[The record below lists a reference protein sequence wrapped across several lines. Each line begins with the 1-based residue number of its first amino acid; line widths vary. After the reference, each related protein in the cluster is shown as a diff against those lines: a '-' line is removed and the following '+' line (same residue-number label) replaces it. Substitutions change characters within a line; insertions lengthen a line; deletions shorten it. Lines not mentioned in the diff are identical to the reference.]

1 MASLRR
7 RYQTNVER
15 RDDNAPVAAAPQPS
29 AASPPPAT
37 EHPAPPAIEQER
49 PEEVA
54 AQRGIREHLAD
65 MENAERAVREPV
77 QPPRAPEPPKDRVGE
92 IIDQCQLGETAK
104 AWLRNHPEFVTDQGR
119 NQQIVYLHDIAKRK
133 CGGGEYTPDYF
144 RVMDDLLGFSPAGNG
159 KHLPPSEP
167 VTPPYNGASRSQPP
181 SPSPR
186 PPAPRPGYTQPPA
199 APPTRQGYSLQTGR
213 QTEPLRATDLDREYA
228 RIAGVSVEDYM
239 EGKRRMEA
247 EKKAGLHQ

>member
-7 RYQTNVER
+7 RYQTSV
-15 RDDNAPVAAAPQPS
+15 DSAPVAAAPQPS

-37 EHPAPPAIEQER
+37 EHPAPPTLDVEEKR

-77 QPPRAPEPPKDRVGE
+77 QAPRAEPPKDRVGE
-92 IIDQCQLGETAK
+92 IIDQCELGDAAK
-104 AWLRNHPEFVTDQGR
+104 AWLRNHPEFVTDPGR

-144 RVMDDLLGFSPAGNG
+144 RVMDDLLGFETAGNG

-167 VTPPYNGASRSQPP
+167 VKPPYNGASRSQPP
-181 SPSPR
+181 A
-186 PPAPRPGYTQPPA
+186 APRPAYVQQPPA
-199 APPTRQGYSLQTGR
+199 APPTRQGVSLQTGR
-213 QTEPLRATDLDREYA
+213 RVEPLRPSEQDRYW
-228 RIAGVSVEDYM
+228 AGVSGIKIEEYM